1 MTRALWHERKP
12 QAVNN
17 LQTPHVPPERPGPY
31 LSTGPSIATL
41 RSMRKGIP
49 VSPGVAVGI
58 AYCIHEIFVDP
69 DTQRLEDQEVT
80 AELAQ
85 YEAAREHAAS
95 DLRALQAKVES
106 SVGHEAAAIFGVH
119 ESILRD
125 AAFSEKVRTW
135 ISKDR
140 LTAQAALHRLLNE
153 YTSLFARTK
162 DEYLRERLNDVRDVV
177 IRLSSHLSN
186 VSRPGAVNPLKGPL
200 IIVADELLPSQ
211 VVALGNID
219 VKGIVTQAGSQTSH
233 AAIIARSRGIPAVS
247 GVPGILRYV
256 NTGDTIVVDGRDGHV
271 TVNPD
276 AESRAAYRK
285 LEREFFHLKDELAA
299 NRDQP
304 AVTADG
310 VELSFLA
317 NINNVADVEAAKA
330 MGAAGI
336 GLFRTEYLYLTHP
349 GIPDEEEQLVTY
361 RAIIAAAPHHQVT
374 IRTLDIGGDKTVPY
388 LGHQHKEANP
398 FLGWR
403 SIRLSFEHPEIFL
416 TQLRAIL
423 RAAAFARAK
432 LGEVRIMFPMITTLE
447 EINRVRKMV
456 RRAGKQLEDEGKD
469 YFQCPIGMMLEV
481 PAAAISIGTL
491 LHAVDFVSIG
501 SNDLVQY
508 LMAADRDN
516 PKVSHLCQPLAPPVL
531 HVLTDV
537 VEACVRAEKPLTLC
551 GEMAAQPRAFVLLLG
566 MGLRSFSMSPAFV
579 PSMKDLASHVT
590 IPHARELLHHVL
602 RMKTTTRIKHFMRDQ
617 LKKIAPNLSL
627 LDSE

>member
-1 MTRALWHERKP
+1 MP
-12 QAVNN
+12 
-17 LQTPHVPPERPGPY
+17 
-31 LSTGPSIATL
+31 
-41 RSMRKGIP
+41 KGIP
-49 VSPGVAVGI
+49 VSPGVAVGV

-85 YEAAREHAAS
+85 YEAAREHAAA
-95 DLRALQAKVES
+95 DLRALQSKVES
-106 SVGHEAAAIFGVH
+106 SVGHDAATIFGVH

-125 AAFSEKVRTW
+125 ATFSDKIRTW

-177 IRLSSHLSN
+177 VRLSAHLSD
-186 VSRPGAVNPLKGPL
+186 VVRPGGVNPLQGPL

-211 VVALGNID
+211 VVALGDIE

-233 AAIIARSRGIPAVS
+233 AAILARSRGIPAVS
-247 GVPGILRYV
+247 GVPGILRHV

-271 TVNPD
+271 QVNPD

-285 LEREFFHLKDELAA
+285 LEREFFHLKDQLAA

-304 AVTADG
+304 AITADG
-310 VELSFLA
+310 VELNFQA
-317 NINNVADVEAAKA
+317 NINSIADAQAAKA
-330 MGAAGI
+330 MGAAGV

-349 GIPDEEEQLVTY
+349 DVPDEEEQLKTY
-361 RAIIAAAPHHQVT
+361 RAIIAAAPQHQVT

-388 LGHQHKEANP
+388 LGHHHKEANP

-403 SIRLSFEHPEIFL
+403 SIRLSFEHPELFL

-423 RAAAFARAK
+423 RSAAYARARR
-432 LGEVRIMFPMITTLE
+432 GAVRIMFPMITTLE
-447 EINRVRKMV
+447 EINKVRKMV
-456 RRAGKQLEDEGKD
+456 RRAGRQLEAEGKD
-469 YFQCPIGMMLEV
+469 YAPAPIGMMLEV
-481 PAAAISIGTL
+481 PAAAISIETL

-531 HVLTDV
+531 HVLERV
-537 VEACVRAEKPLTLC
+537 VQACVSAGKPLTLC

-590 IPHARELLHHVL
+590 IAQARKLLERVL
-602 RMKTTTRIKHFMRDQ
+602 RMKTTMRIKHFMRDQ
-617 LKKIAPNLSL
+617 LQQIAPNMSL